1 MRVALCLPLCLVLV
15 LAVSLLS
22 ARNDDPSILRD
33 PTGYKLRSGDRIK
46 VSVLGE
52 VDCNIEATINN
63 DESVRLAYIGELL
76 LAKMN
81 TKQAETYIAQE
92 YRRQLIFRDPQVSV
106 TISKYVERFVFLSGS
121 VNKQG
126 PYTFPPEAEAMNLV
140 QVIARAGGF
149 NDIANKTKVRVTRT
163 FYDESGK
170 IKNSMTYEVNVE
182 ALSSGSAEEGE
193 YKTFMIYPGDQI
205 FVKERLV

>member
-1 MRVALCLPLCLVLV
+1 MRVFLNFPLCLFLV
-15 LAVSLLS
+15 FSISLLS

-46 VSVLGE
+46 ISVLGE
-52 VDCNIEATINN
+52 ADCNIEATINN
-63 DESVRLAYIGELL
+63 DESVRLAYIGELS
-76 LAKMN
+76 LANMN
-81 TKQAETYIAQE
+81 IKRAETYIAQE
-92 YRRQLIFRDPQVSV
+92 YRRQLIFRDPKVTV

-126 PYTFPPEAEAMNLV
+126 AYAFPPEAEAMNLV

-149 NDIANKTKVRVTRT
+149 TDIANKTKVKVTRT

-170 IKNSMTYEVNVE
+170 IKSSMTYEVNVE
-182 ALSSGSAEEGE
+182 ALSSGSATEGG
-193 YKTFMIYPGDQI
+193 YTTFMIYPGDQI

>member
-52 VDCNIEATINN
+52 ADCNIEATINN
-63 DESVRLAYIGELL
+63 DERVCLAYIGELP
-76 LAKMN
+76 LANMN

-149 NDIANKTKVRVTRT
+149 TDIANKTKVRVTRT

-182 ALSSGSAEEGE
+182 ALSSGSAVEGE

>member
-1 MRVALCLPLCLVLV
+1 VRVYLSLPYLAL
-15 LAVSLLS
+15 AFAISLLF

-63 DESVRLAYIGELL
+63 DERVRLAYIGELP
-76 LAKMN
+76 LASMT

-92 YRRQLIFRDPQVSV
+92 YRRQLIFRDPRVTV
-106 TISKYVERFVFLSGS
+106 TISRYVERFVFLSGS
-121 VNKQG
+121 INKQG
-126 PYTFPPEAEAMNLV
+126 AYAFPPEAEAMNIV

-149 NDIANKTKVRVTRT
+149 TDIANKTKVKVTRT
-163 FYDESGK
+163 HYDESGK
-170 IKNSMTYEVNVE
+170 IKYTKTYEVNVE
-182 ALSSGSAEEGE
+182 DLSSGSADEQGYE
-193 YKTFMIYPGDQI
+193 TFMIYPGDQI

>member
-1 MRVALCLPLCLVLV
+1 MRVALCLPLCLVLI

-81 TKQAETYIAQE
+81 VKQAETYIAQE

-149 NDIANKTKVRVTRT
+149 TDIANKTKVRVTRT

>member
-1 MRVALCLPLCLVLV
+1 VRVALCLPLCLVLV

-81 TKQAETYIAQE
+81 VKQAETYIAQE

>member
-81 TKQAETYIAQE
+81 VKQAETYIAQE

-149 NDIANKTKVRVTRT
+149 TDIANKTKVRVTRT

>member
-1 MRVALCLPLCLVLV
+1 VRVALCLPLCLVLV

-81 TKQAETYIAQE
+81 VKQAETYIAQE

-149 NDIANKTKVRVTRT
+149 TDIANKTKVRVTRT

-182 ALSSGSAEEGE
+182 ALSSGSAVEGE

>member
-1 MRVALCLPLCLVLV
+1 MKVSLNFPLYLFLVF
-15 LAVSLLS
+15 AISLLS

-33 PTGYKLRSGDRIK
+33 PTGYKLRSGDRIG
-46 VSVLGE
+46 VAVLGE
-52 VDCNIEATINN
+52 PDCNIEATINN
-63 DESVRLAYIGELL
+63 DNRVRLAYIGELP
-76 LAKMN
+76 LANMN

-92 YRRQLIFRDPQVSV
+92 YRRRLIFRDPKVTV
-106 TISKYVERFVFLSGS
+106 TISKHVERFVFLSGS

-126 PYTFPPEAEAMNLV
+126 AYAFPPEAEAMNLV

-149 NDIANKTKVRVTRT
+149 TDIANKTKVKVTRT

-170 IKNSMTYEVNVE
+170 IKNSMTYEINVE
-182 ALSSGSAEEGE
+182 ALSSGSAANGE
-193 YKTFMIYPGDQI
+193 YTTFMIYPGDQI

>member
-1 MRVALCLPLCLVLV
+1 VRVALCLPLCLVLV

-81 TKQAETYIAQE
+81 VKQAETYIAQE

-149 NDIANKTKVRVTRT
+149 TDIANKTKVRVTRT

>member
-1 MRVALCLPLCLVLV
+1 MRVFLNFPLYLVLGI
-15 LAVSLLS
+15 SLLS

-33 PTGYKLRSGDRIK
+33 PTGYKLRSGDRVK

-52 VDCNIEATINN
+52 PDCITEVTINN
-63 DESVRLAYIGELL
+63 DERVRLAYIGELP
-76 LAKMN
+76 LANMN

-92 YRRQLIFRDPQVSV
+92 YRRQLIFRDPKVTV
-106 TISKYVERFVFLSGS
+106 TISKYVERCVFLSGS

-126 PYTFPPEAEAMNLV
+126 AYAFPPEAEAMNIV

-149 NDIANKTKVRVTRT
+149 TDIASKTKVKVTRT

-170 IKNSMTYEVNVE
+170 IKNSMTYEINVE
-182 ALSSGSAEEGE
+182 ALSSGSAANGE
-193 YKTFMIYPGDQI
+193 YTTFMIYPGDQI

>member
-1 MRVALCLPLCLVLV
+1 MRVALCLPLCLVLI

-81 TKQAETYIAQE
+81 VKQAETYIAQE

-126 PYTFPPEAEAMNLV
+126 AYAFPSKTLESLDHGRWQAEP
-140 QVIARAGGF
+140 
-149 NDIANKTKVRVTRT
+149 TK
-163 FYDESGK
+163 
-170 IKNSMTYEVNVE
+170 
-182 ALSSGSAEEGE
+182 L
-193 YKTFMIYPGDQI
+193 
-205 FVKERLV
+205 

>member
-1 MRVALCLPLCLVLV
+1 
-15 LAVSLLS
+15 
-22 ARNDDPSILRD
+22 
-33 PTGYKLRSGDRIK
+33 
-46 VSVLGE
+46 
-52 VDCNIEATINN
+52 
-63 DESVRLAYIGELL
+63 
-76 LAKMN
+76 
-81 TKQAETYIAQE
+81 
-92 YRRQLIFRDPQVSV
+92 
-106 TISKYVERFVFLSGS
+106 VERFVFLSGS

-149 NDIANKTKVRVTRT
+149 TDIANKTKVRVTRT

-182 ALSSGSAEEGE
+182 ALSSGSAVEGE

>member
-81 TKQAETYIAQE
+81 VKQAETYIAQE

-149 NDIANKTKVRVTRT
+149 TDIANKTKVRVTRT

-182 ALSSGSAEEGE
+182 ALSSGSAVEGE

>member
-1 MRVALCLPLCLVLV
+1 MKVSLNFPLYLFLVF
-15 LAVSLLS
+15 AISLLS

-33 PTGYKLRSGDRIK
+33 PTGYKLRSGDRIG
-46 VSVLGE
+46 VAVLGE
-52 VDCNIEATINN
+52 PDCNIEATINN
-63 DESVRLAYIGELL
+63 DNRVRLAYIGELH
-76 LAKMN
+76 LANMN

-92 YRRQLIFRDPQVSV
+92 YRRRLIFRDPKVTV
-106 TISKYVERFVFLSGS
+106 TISKHVERFVFLSGS

-126 PYTFPPEAEAMNLV
+126 AYAFPPEAEAMNLV

-149 NDIANKTKVRVTRT
+149 TDIANKTKVKVTRT

-170 IKNSMTYEVNVE
+170 IKNSMTYEINVE
-182 ALSSGSAEEGE
+182 ALSSGSAANGE
-193 YKTFMIYPGDQI
+193 YTTFMIYPGDQI

>member
-1 MRVALCLPLCLVLV
+1 MRVALCLPLCLVLI

-63 DESVRLAYIGELL
+63 DESVRLAYIGELS
-76 LAKMN
+76 LANMN
-81 TKQAETYIAQE
+81 TKRAETYIAQE

-149 NDIANKTKVRVTRT
+149 TDIANKTKVRVTRT

>member
-1 MRVALCLPLCLVLV
+1 MRVYLSLPYLAL
-15 LAVSLLS
+15 AFAISLLF

-63 DESVRLAYIGELL
+63 DERVRLAHIGELP
-76 LAKMN
+76 LASMT

-92 YRRQLIFRDPQVSV
+92 YRRQLIFRDPKVTV
-106 TISKYVERFVFLSGS
+106 TISRYVERFVFLSGS
-121 VNKQG
+121 INKQG
-126 PYTFPPEAEAMNLV
+126 AYAFPPEAEAMNIV

-149 NDIANKTKVRVTRT
+149 TDIAKKTEVKVTRT
-163 FYDESGK
+163 HYDESGK
-170 IKNSMTYEVNVE
+170 IKYTKTYEVNVE
-182 ALSSGSAEEGE
+182 DLSSGSADEKGYE
-193 YKTFMIYPGDQI
+193 TFMIYPGDQI

>member
-1 MRVALCLPLCLVLV
+1 MRVFLNFPLYLVLIF
-15 LAVSLLS
+15 AISLLS

-63 DESVRLAYIGELL
+63 DQRVRLAYIGELP
-76 LAKMN
+76 LANMN

-92 YRRQLIFRDPQVSV
+92 YRQQLIFRDPKVSV

-126 PYTFPPEAEAMNLV
+126 AYTFPPEAEAMNIV

-149 NDIANKTKVRVTRT
+149 TDIANKSKVKVTRT
-163 FYDESGK
+163 FYDESGN
-170 IKNSMTYEVNVE
+170 IINSKTYEVNVE
-182 ALSSGSAEEGE
+182 DLSSGSAENGG

>member
-1 MRVALCLPLCLVLV
+1 LAL
-15 LAVSLLS
+15 AFAISLLF

-63 DESVRLAYIGELL
+63 DERVRLAHIGELP
-76 LAKMN
+76 LASMT

-92 YRRQLIFRDPQVSV
+92 YRRQLIFRDPKVTV
-106 TISKYVERFVFLSGS
+106 TISRYVERFVFLSGS
-121 VNKQG
+121 INKQG
-126 PYTFPPEAEAMNLV
+126 AYAFPPEAEAMNIV

-149 NDIANKTKVRVTRT
+149 SDIANKTKVKVTRT
-163 FYDESGK
+163 HYDESGK
-170 IKNSMTYEVNVE
+170 IKYTKTYEVNVE
-182 ALSSGSAEEGE
+182 DLSSGSADEQGYE
-193 YKTFMIYPGDQI
+193 TFMIYPGDQI

>member
-1 MRVALCLPLCLVLV
+1 MKVSLNFPLYLFLVF
-15 LAVSLLS
+15 AFSLLS

-33 PTGYKLRSGDRIK
+33 PTGYKLRSGDRIG
-46 VSVLGE
+46 VAVLGE
-52 VDCNIEATINN
+52 PDCNIEATINN
-63 DESVRLAYIGELL
+63 DNRVRLAYIGELP
-76 LAKMN
+76 LANMN

-92 YRRQLIFRDPQVSV
+92 YRRQLIFRDPKVTV
-106 TISKYVERFVFLSGS
+106 TISKHVKRFGFLSGS

-126 PYTFPPEAEAMNLV
+126 AYPFPPEAEAMNIV

-149 NDIANKTKVRVTRT
+149 TDIASKTKVKVTRT

-170 IKNSMTYEVNVE
+170 VKNSKTYEIDVE
-182 ALSSGSAEEGE
+182 ALSSGSAANGE
-193 YKTFMIYPGDQI
+193 YSTFMIYPGDQI

>member
-1 MRVALCLPLCLVLV
+1 MRVFLNFPLYLLLVLGI
-15 LAVSLLS
+15 SLS
-22 ARNDDPSILRD
+22 HARNDDPSILRD
-33 PTGYKLRSGDRIK
+33 PTGYKMRPGDRIRI
-46 VSVLGE
+46 SVLGE
-52 VDCNIEATINN
+52 IDCNIEATINN
-63 DESVRLAYIGELL
+63 DERVRLAYIGELP
-76 LAKMN
+76 LANMN

-92 YRRQLIFRDPQVSV
+92 YRRKLIFRDPKVNV

-126 PYTFPPEAEAMNLV
+126 AHPFPPEAEAMNIV

-149 NDIANKTKVRVTRT
+149 TDIANKKTVKVTRT

-170 IKNSMTYEVNVE
+170 IKNSRTYEVNVE
-182 ALSSGSAEEGE
+182 DLSSGSAANGE

>member
-1 MRVALCLPLCLVLV
+1 MRP
-15 LAVSLLS
+15 
-22 ARNDDPSILRD
+22 
-33 PTGYKLRSGDRIK
+33 GDRIRI
-46 VSVLGE
+46 SVLGE
-52 VDCNIEATINN
+52 IDCNIEATINN
-63 DESVRLAYIGELL
+63 DERVRLAYIGELP
-76 LAKMN
+76 LANMN

-92 YRRQLIFRDPQVSV
+92 YRRKLIFRDPKVNV

-126 PYTFPPEAEAMNLV
+126 AHPFPPEAEAMNIV

-149 NDIANKTKVRVTRT
+149 TDIANKKTVKVTRT

-170 IKNSMTYEVNVE
+170 IKNSRTYEVNVE
-182 ALSSGSAEEGE
+182 DLSSGSAANGE

>member
-1 MRVALCLPLCLVLV
+1 VRVFPNLPLYCFLV
-15 LAVSLLS
+15 LAISLLS
-22 ARNDDPSILRD
+22 ARNEDPSILRD

-52 VDCNIEATINN
+52 VDCNIEATISN

-92 YRRQLIFRDPQVSV
+92 YRRQQIFRDPKVTV

-126 PYTFPPEAEAMNLV
+126 AYAFPPEAEAMNLV

-149 NDIANKTKVRVTRT
+149 TDIANKTKVKVTRT

-170 IKNSMTYEVNVE
+170 VKNSMTYEVNVE
-182 ALSSGSAEEGE
+182 ALSSGSSDERE
-193 YKTFMIYPGDQI
+193 YSTFMIYPGDQI

>member
-1 MRVALCLPLCLVLV
+1 MKDYLNFPLYLFLVF
-15 LAVSLLS
+15 AISLLS

-33 PTGYKLRSGDRIK
+33 PTGYKLRSGDRIR

-52 VDCNIEATINN
+52 TDCNIEATINN
-63 DESVRLAYIGELL
+63 DERVRLAYIGELP
-76 LAKMN
+76 LANMN

-92 YRRQLIFRDPQVSV
+92 YRRQLIFRDPKVSV

-126 PYTFPPEAEAMNLV
+126 PYAFPPEVEAMNIV

-149 NDIANKTKVRVTRT
+149 TDIANKAKVKVTRT
-163 FYDESGK
+163 FYDESGE
-170 IKNSMTYEVNVE
+170 IKNSSTYEVNVE
-182 ALSSGSAEEGE
+182 DLSSGSAADGE
-193 YKTFMIYPGDQI
+193 YTTFMIYPGDQI

>member
-1 MRVALCLPLCLVLV
+1 MRVYLSLPYLAL
-15 LAVSLLS
+15 AFAISLLF

-52 VDCNIEATINN
+52 VDCNTEATINN
-63 DESVRLAYIGELL
+63 DEHVRLAYIGELP
-76 LAKMN
+76 LASMT

-92 YRRQLIFRDPQVSV
+92 YRRQLIFRDPKVTV

-126 PYTFPPEAEAMNLV
+126 AYAFPPEAEAMNIV

-149 NDIANKTKVRVTRT
+149 TDIANKTKVKVTRT
-163 FYDESGK
+163 HYDESGK
-170 IKNSMTYEVNVE
+170 IKYTKTYEVNVE
-182 ALSSGSAEEGE
+182 DLSSGSADEQGYE
-193 YKTFMIYPGDQI
+193 TFMIYPGDQI

>member
-1 MRVALCLPLCLVLV
+1 MRTSLNFILFLIFAISPFFALG
-15 LAVSLLS
+15 
-22 ARNDDPSILRD
+22 DDPSILRD
-33 PTGYKLRSGDRIK
+33 PTGYKLRPGDRIK

-52 VDCNIEATINN
+52 PDCNVESSISN
-63 DESVRLAYIGELL
+63 DQRVRLIYIGELP
-76 LAKMN
+76 LANMT

-92 YRRQLIFRDPQVSV
+92 YRRQFIFRDAKVSV
-106 TISKYVERFVFLSGS
+106 VITKYVERVVFLSGS

-126 PYTFPPEAEAMNLV
+126 AYVFPPEAEAMSIV

-149 NDIANKTKVRVTRT
+149 TDIANKKTVKVTRT

-182 ALSSGSAEEGE
+182 DLSSGPAAGGE

>member
-1 MRVALCLPLCLVLV
+1 MRVSLCLPLCLVLV
-15 LAVSLLS
+15 FAISRLS

-33 PTGYKLRSGDRIK
+33 PTGYKLRSGDRIG
-46 VSVLGE
+46 VAVLGE
-52 VDCNIEATINN
+52 PDCNIEATINN
-63 DESVRLAYIGELL
+63 DNRVRLAYIGELP
-76 LAKMN
+76 LANMN

-92 YRRQLIFRDPQVSV
+92 YRRQLIFRDPKVTV

-126 PYTFPPEAEAMNLV
+126 AYAFPPEAEAMNIV

-149 NDIANKTKVRVTRT
+149 TDIANKAKVKVTRT

-170 IKNSMTYEVNVE
+170 IKNSKTYEIDVE
-182 ALSSGSAEEGE
+182 ALSSGSAANGE
-193 YKTFMIYPGDQI
+193 YTTFMIYPGDQI

>member
-1 MRVALCLPLCLVLV
+1 MRVFLNFPLYLVLIF
-15 LAVSLLS
+15 AISLLS

-52 VDCNIEATINN
+52 VDCKIEATINN
-63 DESVRLAYIGELL
+63 DERVRLVYIGELP
-76 LAKMN
+76 LANMN

-92 YRRQLIFRDPQVSV
+92 YRRQLIFRDPKVSV

-126 PYTFPPEAEAMNLV
+126 AYTFPPEAEAMNIV

-149 NDIANKTKVRVTRT
+149 TDIANKSRVKVTRT

-170 IKNSMTYEVNVE
+170 IINSKTYEVNVE
-182 ALSSGSAEEGE
+182 DLSSGSTENGG

>member
-1 MRVALCLPLCLVLV
+1 VKVSLNFPLYLFLVF
-15 LAVSLLS
+15 AISLLS

-33 PTGYKLRSGDRIK
+33 PTGYKLRSGDRIG
-46 VSVLGE
+46 VAVLGE
-52 VDCNIEATINN
+52 PDCNIEATINN
-63 DESVRLAYIGELL
+63 ENRVRLAYIGELP
-76 LAKMN
+76 LANMN

-92 YRRQLIFRDPQVSV
+92 YRRQLIFRDPKVTV
-106 TISKYVERFVFLSGS
+106 TISKHVERFVFLSGS

-126 PYTFPPEAEAMNLV
+126 AYAFPPEAEAMNLV

-149 NDIANKTKVRVTRT
+149 TDIANKTKVKVTRT

-170 IKNSMTYEVNVE
+170 IKNSKTYEINVE
-182 ALSSGSAEEGE
+182 ALSSGSAANGE
-193 YKTFMIYPGDQI
+193 YTTFMIYPGDQI

>member
-1 MRVALCLPLCLVLV
+1 MRVALCLPLCLVLI

-63 DESVRLAYIGELL
+63 DESVRLAYIGELS
-76 LAKMN
+76 LANMN
-81 TKQAETYIAQE
+81 TKRAETYIAQE

-149 NDIANKTKVRVTRT
+149 TDIANKTKVRVTRT

-182 ALSSGSAEEGE
+182 ALSSGSAEAGE

>member
-1 MRVALCLPLCLVLV
+1 MRVALCLPLCLVLI

-63 DESVRLAYIGELL
+63 DESVRLAYIGELS
-76 LAKMN
+76 LANMN
-81 TKQAETYIAQE
+81 TKRAETYIAQE

-126 PYTFPPEAEAMNLV
+126 AYTFPPEAEAMNLV

-149 NDIANKTKVRVTRT
+149 TDIANKTKVRVTRT

-182 ALSSGSAEEGE
+182 ALSSGSAEAGE

>member
-1 MRVALCLPLCLVLV
+1 MRVALCLPLCLVLI

-63 DESVRLAYIGELL
+63 DESVRLAYIGELS
-76 LAKMN
+76 LANMN
-81 TKQAETYIAQE
+81 TKRAETYIAQE

-106 TISKYVERFVFLSGS
+106 TITKYVERFVFLSGS
-121 VNKQG
+121 VNNQG
-126 PYTFPPEAEAMNLV
+126 AYTFPPEAEAMNLV

-149 NDIANKTKVRVTRT
+149 TDIANKTKVRVTRT